1 VIWITVWHAH
11 CFITGMLRITIN
23 EASKE
28 AAEMILAGRVAGP
41 WVEELDRVWQ
51 EAAPRIGSRKLTIDL
66 RDVTYADAAGKNV
79 LLKILSQSGAEMV
92 AGPLQMTDLARE
104 LFNRHNQA

>member
-1 VIWITVWHAH
+1 
-11 CFITGMLRITIN
+11 MLRITIN